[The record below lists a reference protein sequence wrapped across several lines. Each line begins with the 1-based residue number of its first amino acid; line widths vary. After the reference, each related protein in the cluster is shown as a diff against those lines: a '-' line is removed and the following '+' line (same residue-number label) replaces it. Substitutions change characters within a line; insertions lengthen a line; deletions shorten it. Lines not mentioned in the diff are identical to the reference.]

1 MMPRPMRVI
10 HCFRAPV
17 GGLFRHVCDLA
28 RGQSASGIEVGLICD
43 SSTGGEAATDRLE
56 EISHV
61 CALGVER
68 LPMSRTISLSDFTA
82 SRSLLNLLRSCQAD
96 VVHGHGAKGGAY
108 ARIASLFSSA
118 SAFYTPHG
126 GSLHYS
132 RRTPVGFVFLSL
144 EQALAARTDGFI
156 FESAFGLA
164 AYSDKI
170 GPPRAPVKV
179 IPNGLAEEEFSP
191 VETEDDAGD
200 FLFVGELR
208 HLKGVDVLLHALA
221 RVQAQQ
227 NVNAVIVGS
236 GPDEQE
242 FRTLCTSLGLDDAV
256 TFAGARPARGM
267 FSKAR
272 MLIVPSRA
280 ESFPYIV
287 LEAAAAGLPLVATDV
302 GGIPEIFGDQSS
314 NLIAPGDVDALT
326 TALQSFLDAPERQHS
341 VTVAL
346 KARVAQEFTIDRM
359 VRDVVSFYHAHAR
372 NSASDASAK
381 QTRPITP
388 AAE

>member
-1 MMPRPMRVI
+1 MPRPMRVI

-28 RGQSASGIEVGLICD
+28 RGQSAAGIEVGLICD
-43 SSTGGEAATDRLE
+43 SSTGGSAAAERLE
-56 EISHV
+56 DISHV

-68 LPMSRTISLSDFTA
+68 VPMSRAINFSDITA
-82 SRSLLNLLRSCQAD
+82 TRSVRNLLGACQAD

-108 ARIASLFSSA
+108 ARIASLFTNA

-156 FESAFGLA
+156 FESAYGLS

-170 GPPRAPVKV
+170 GKPGASVKV
-179 IPNGLAEEEFSP
+179 IPNGLAEDEFHTVTP
-191 VETEDDAGD
+191 DDDARD

-221 RVQAQQ
+221 KLQVHRPIS
-227 NVNAVIVGS
+227 AVIVGS

-242 FRTLCTSLGLDDAV
+242 FKTLCSTLGLNGAV
-256 TFAGARPARGM
+256 TFAGARPAREM

-272 MLIVPSRA
+272 MLVVPSRA

-287 LEAAAAGLPLVATDV
+287 LESAAAGLPLVATDV
-302 GGIPEIFGDQSS
+302 GGIPEIFGDQSP
-314 NLIAPGDVDALT
+314 NLITPGNVDALT
-326 TALQSFLDAPERQHS
+326 AALQDFLDTPERQHS
-341 VTVAL
+341 VTIAL
-346 KARVAQEFTIDRM
+346 KTRVAREFTIDRM
-359 VRDVVSFYHAHAR
+359 VRDVVSFYQAQVR
-372 NSASDASAK
+372 SPASDATAE
-381 QTRPITP
+381 QTRPLTP
-388 AAE
+388 TAE